1 MKRDLLEDVKIII
14 PEIFSDERGNF
25 SENFNQKKFQEIT
38 NNDYSFVQDNKSFSK
53 KGVFRGLHYQLNQ
66 PQGKLVQ
73 VLSGEVYDV
82 VVDLRESSESFGDW
96 MGIILSEQNNK
107 QLWVPPGFAHGF
119 LVMSEIAEFFYKVT
133 DYWSKDDERCIKRDD
148 EKIRIEFPDMP
159 KSISE
164 SDQKGTSFADADY
177 FL

>member
-1 MKRDLLEDVKIII
+1 MKRELLKDIEITV

-25 SENFNQKKFQEIT
+25 SENFNQKKFNGALK
-38 NNDYSFVQDNKSFSK
+38 NNYSFVQDNKSFSK

-82 VVDLRESSESFGDW
+82 ILDLRKSSESFGDW
-96 MGIILSEQNNK
+96 MGIILSSKNRK
-107 QLWVPPGFAHGF
+107 QVWIPPGFAHGF
-119 LVMSEIAEFFYKVT
+119 LVLSDEAEFFYKVT
-133 DYWSKDDERCIKRDD
+133 DYWNQEDERCIKWSDKTID
-148 EKIRIEFPDMP
+148 IDFPEEP
-159 KSISE
+159 KNISIA
-164 SDQKGTSFADADY
+164 DQEGGLFKDADY